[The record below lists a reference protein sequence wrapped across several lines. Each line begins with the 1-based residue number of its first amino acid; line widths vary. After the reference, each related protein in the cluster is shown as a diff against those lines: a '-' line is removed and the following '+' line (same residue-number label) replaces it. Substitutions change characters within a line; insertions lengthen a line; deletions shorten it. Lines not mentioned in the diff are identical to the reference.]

1 MRFPR
6 FIAVVLVSLVLP
18 LLQAAPAQ
26 TFTTLF
32 SFNKTDGESPMATL
46 IQATNGNLYGTT
58 VGGGPGV
65 GGNCFGSIGCGTAFE
80 ISPAGELTTL
90 YNFCAEDGCD
100 DGSYPLAG
108 LTQATNGNFYGTTD
122 NGGGGV
128 SCGIGCGTV
137 FELTPAGKLTTF
149 YAFCAKEFCP
159 DGANP
164 NGLVQATNQN
174 FYGTTCCWGAEGGTF
189 FELTPAGTLTTLY
202 NFCTESFCDDGAV
215 PVGALVEA
223 TNGKLYG
230 MTQSGGHFFGGVVY
244 AITTAGKLSTVYAFG
259 TEAHYGDGLNPSG
272 NLIQATDGNF
282 YGTTLRGGAYS
293 NCGHEE
299 PGCGT
304 VFKVTSAGKL
314 TTLYSFCA
322 QVTCVDGQEPN
333 GGVIQATDGNF
344 YGTTVTGGAN
354 GYGTIFKITSEGT
367 LTTLHSFD
375 STDGENPYGPLLQ
388 ATNGDLYGTT
398 YYGGPNGYGT
408 VFSLSLG
415 LGPFV
420 ETRPASGAAGVRVV
434 ILGNN
439 LAGTSGVT
447 FNGAAATFTVVS
459 PSEITATVPTGATT
473 GPVVVTT
480 PGGAL
485 TSNVSFRVVN

>member
-1 MRFPR
+1 
-6 FIAVVLVSLVLP
+6 
-18 LLQAAPAQ
+18 
-26 TFTTLF
+26 
-32 SFNKTDGESPMATL
+32 
-46 IQATNGNLYGTT
+46 
-58 VGGGPGV
+58 
-65 GGNCFGSIGCGTAFE
+65 
-80 ISPAGELTTL
+80 
-90 YNFCAEDGCD
+90 
-100 DGSYPLAG
+100 
-108 LTQATNGNFYGTTD
+108 
-122 NGGGGV
+122 
-128 SCGIGCGTV
+128 
-137 FELTPAGKLTTF
+137 
-149 YAFCAKEFCP
+149 
-159 DGANP
+159 
-164 NGLVQATNQN
+164 
-174 FYGTTCCWGAEGGTF
+174 
-189 FELTPAGTLTTLY
+189 
-202 NFCTESFCDDGAV
+202 
-215 PVGALVEA
+215 
-223 TNGKLYG
+223 